1 MTSYTAAVCQVAL
14 KWRIKSCVFSA
25 TQLNPASQ
33 TVRKCGEAE
42 VFLCVCVCLPESGVV
57 CVFVCFGH
65 VFYTPGHTE
74 CALEPLRDL
83 HQEPPAKKKGAQIRA
98 QSV

>member
-42 VFLCVCVCLPESGVV
+42 VFLCVCVCLPEGVV
-57 CVFVCFGH
+57 CVCLCVLAMCF
-65 VFYTPGHTE
+65 T
-74 CALEPLRDL
+74 
-83 HQEPPAKKKGAQIRA
+83 HQAT
-98 QSV
+98 QSVHWSL